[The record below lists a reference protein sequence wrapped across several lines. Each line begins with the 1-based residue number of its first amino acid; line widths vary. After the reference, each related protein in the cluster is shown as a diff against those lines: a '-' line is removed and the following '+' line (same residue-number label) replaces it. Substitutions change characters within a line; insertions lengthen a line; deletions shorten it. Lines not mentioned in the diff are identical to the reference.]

1 MCGIFGFT
9 KFKKEDLEKAR
20 ESLHTLHHRGPDQ
33 WNDYFDKDIYIG
45 HQRLSILDLS
55 EHGKQPMITPDEK
68 VIITVNGEIYNFLE
82 LKKEL
87 EHKYDFKSTSDSE
100 VVLYG
105 YIEWGIDKLLE
116 KIDGMY
122 AISIYD
128 KEKEE
133 LFLARDRAGIKPLYY
148 GNINGQISWASELKA
163 IQKLYE
169 NQNILEYDYT
179 AFYDFLTY
187 LYIPTPKSMYKNVC
201 KLEPAHYLK
210 IDVRSNNFEKVQYWE
225 LEINQC
231 NDDIETAKKK
241 IYDLV
246 KKSVDE
252 QMVADVPVGFFLSGG
267 MDSSTVVALAS
278 KNHNDI
284 NTFAIGFQDKQ
295 KDESI
300 FAKKTSE
307 YFKTKHLEKKLNDKS
322 IELIFDDIV
331 NWYDEPNALSSSYPS
346 YYVAE
351 LAKHNSTVVLTGDGG
366 DEVFGGYNWYKRF
379 ESLQKYSFPFLRI
392 LKLFTSPLKKQ
403 KNIFG
408 KVARR
413 FEALFLLNEMEIYTR
428 LMGGM
433 LKDEKEKYRKLWNID
448 EDYDDYWYFRKY
460 YKKNCDL
467 YTRLQYLDFHT
478 FLPDACL
485 AKVDRTSMAVSLEC
499 RVPFLSKEIIE
510 YCFSLKDNVRLYNSE
525 LKGAMKETFRE
536 ILPSEIINRDKK
548 GFSAPLKGVFEK
560 MDLDEQFMQEKFLKK
575 YWSINNG

>member
-33 WNDYFDKDIYIG
+33 WNDYFDEDIYMG

-55 EHGKQPMITPDEK
+55 EHGKQPMISPDKK
-68 VIITVNGEIYNFLE
+68 VIIAVNGEIYNFLE

-87 EHKYDFKSTSDSE
+87 ESKYIFKSTSDSE

-105 YIEWGIDKLLE
+105 YIEWGIDGLLE
-116 KIDGMY
+116 RIDGMY

-128 KEKEE
+128 KEKKE
-133 LFLARDRAGIKPLYY
+133 LFLAKDRAGIKPLYY
-148 GNINGQISWASELKA
+148 GNIKGRISWASELKA
-163 IQKLYE
+163 IQKFYE

-187 LYIPTPKSMYKNVC
+187 LYIPTPKSMYKNVY

-210 IDVRSNNFEKVQYWE
+210 IDMKNNTFEKIQYWQ
-225 LEINQC
+225 LEVKKC
-231 NDDIETAKKK
+231 DDDIETAKKK

-246 KKSVDE
+246 KNSVDE

-267 MDSSTVVALAS
+267 MDSSTVVAIAS
-278 KNHNDI
+278 QSHNDI

-295 KDESI
+295 KDESL

-307 YFKTKHLEKKLNDKS
+307 YFKTKHLEKKLDDES

-366 DEVFGGYNWYKRF
+366 DEVFGGYKWYKRF
-379 ESLQKYSFPFLRI
+379 ESLEKYSLPYLRFLKI
-392 LKLFTSPLKKQ
+392 FTSPIKKQ
-403 KNIFG
+403 KNILG

-448 EDYDDYWYFRKY
+448 EDYDDYWYFRKF
-460 YKKNCDL
+460 YKQDLDL

-485 AKVDRTSMAVSLEC
+485 SKVDRTSMAVSLEC

-510 YCFSLKDNVRLYNSE
+510 YCFSLKDDVRLYNSE
-525 LKGAMKETFRE
+525 LKGAMKETFKDL
-536 ILPSEIINRDKK
+536 LPFEIINRDKK
-548 GFSAPLKGVFEK
+548 GFSAPLKGVLKK
-560 MDLDEQFMQEKFLKK
+560 MDLDEKFMQEKFLKK
-575 YWSINNG
+575 YWSVDNG